1 MQPNGKDTVYV
12 DVDDEITT
20 IIDKVTGSKQKIVA
34 LVLPKRAAVLQS
46 VVNMKL
52 LKRSADNAN
61 KNVVLVTT
69 ESALMPL
76 AGAAGLH
83 VAKTPTSKPEIPV
96 SPLIHDGQVDDEDE
110 TLDLEDEDAEYTAEN
125 SGSKPVGDL
134 AKSTS
139 AGAGL
144 GAAPSAIETVT
155 LDNEEPVAEKDDKK
169 PKGKKSKEPKIPNF
183 SRFQKQLAIGAVLLV
198 ALLVGLYFA
207 LFVLPKATIAI
218 STDATDYNSNL
229 SATLDSGASDVDLA
243 KGIIPAT
250 IAQQQ
255 KTYTQ
260 EVAATGEQNNGDKAS
275 GKVDMTARKCSGSGF
290 SASVPAGTGI
300 SANGKT
306 FITQETADFSPYDFQ
321 DGCVLSRANNIS
333 VTAQKGGAAYN
344 LKDATFTVAGRSDVS
359 ATGTTTG
366 GTDDIVKVVSQ
377 KDIDGA
383 KDQINTEDTSSIKEA
398 LAQQLRSNNLYPVQA
413 SFITGTPNVS
423 SSANAGQPADDVTVT
438 ISITYT
444 MYGSQR
450 KYLDD
455 LIQND
460 IKQQIDPTTQAILDD
475 GLDRATIKLTGNNDT
490 TADISLATTATVGPK
505 LDVGSLK
512 EQIKGKKSGYV
523 KSLIGNQPGVTNVTV
538 KLSPFWVGSVPT
550 KGEKITITVGKANAE
565 Q

>member
-20 IIDKVTGSKQKIVA
+20 IINKVTGSKQKIVA

-110 TLDLEDEDAEYTAEN
+110 TLNLEDEDAEYTAEN

>member
-333 VTAQKGGAAYN
+333 VTAQKGGVAYN